1 MQTGKAKTDYYIET
15 MTRII
20 IADDHRLFLDGMA
33 AMLDQFDGVKL
44 VGTASNGEQ
53 VLELLRQKTCDIVL
67 MDISMPVV
75 NGLVAAQRISQEFP
89 QVKVA
94 LVSVNVTPE
103 YVKEA
108 LRSGVWA
115 YILKDANREELYK
128 MIQMLADGKKY
139 FGEAVI
145 LNLAYEYMPET
156 ATSHVSLTAR
166 ERQVLELMAQEFTAP
181 EIAQKLYISKDTVE
195 THKRNM
201 LKKLGLKNSYAL
213 VKYAIQHGLV

>member
-1 MQTGKAKTDYYIET
+1 
-15 MTRII
+15 
-20 IADDHRLFLDGMA
+20 
-33 AMLDQFDGVKL
+33 MLDQFEGVKL
-44 VGTASNGEQ
+44 VGKASSSEQ
-53 VLELLRQKTCDIVL
+53 VMELLRQKPCDIVL
-67 MDISMPVV
+67 MDIGMPVV
-75 NGLVAAQRISQEFP
+75 NGLVAAQHIIQEFP

-94 LVSVNVTPE
+94 LVSMTVTPE

-115 YILKDANREELYK
+115 YILKDSSREELQK

-156 ATSHVSLTAR
+156 AASRVTLTIR
-166 ERQVLELMAQEFTAP
+166 ERQVLQLMAQELTAP

-213 VKYAIQHGLV
+213 IKYAIQNGLI